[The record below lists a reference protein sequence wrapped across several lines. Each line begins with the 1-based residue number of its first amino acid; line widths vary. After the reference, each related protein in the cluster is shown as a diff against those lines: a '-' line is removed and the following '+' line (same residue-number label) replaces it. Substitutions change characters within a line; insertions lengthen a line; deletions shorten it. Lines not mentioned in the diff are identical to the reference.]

1 VATFVLDGGAG
12 CRVTDA
18 VVVVDVWVVDGEGDA
33 FFDYERVGVAVDC
46 GVYAQAEE
54 VLMVWG

>member
-1 VATFVLDGGAG
+1 
-12 CRVTDA
+12 
-18 VVVVDVWVVDGEGDA
+18 VDVWVVDGEGDA

>member
-1 VATFVLDGGAG
+1 MAAFVLDWRAG
-12 CRVTDA
+12 RRVADA
-18 VVVVDVWVVDGEGDA
+18 VVVVDVWVVDGERDA
-33 FFDYERVGVAVDC
+33 SFDHERVGVAVDC